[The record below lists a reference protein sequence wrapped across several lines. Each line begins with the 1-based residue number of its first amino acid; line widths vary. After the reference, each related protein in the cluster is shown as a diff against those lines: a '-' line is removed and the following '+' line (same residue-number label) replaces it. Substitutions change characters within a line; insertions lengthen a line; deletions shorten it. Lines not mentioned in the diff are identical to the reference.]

1 MEYLAEGTRTDK
13 ALALAN
19 TALFTK
25 EGGDR
30 RNGVNILIVITDGKT
45 NPIHSVPYE
54 TVLAPLR
61 VGFFLSFLPFFFL
74 FLLSLFCAQQ
84 TSYLQAMS
92 KFQAQFHYNWLYGI
106 LNF

>member
-61 VGFFLSFLPFFFL
+61 VGFFFIFFTPFFPFPSFSFLCSTNFL
-74 FLLSLFCAQQ
+74 F
-84 TSYLQAMS
+84 TSYVEVSGTISL
-92 KFQAQFHYNWLYGI
+92 
-106 LNF
+106 

>member
-61 VGFFLSFLPFFFL
+61 VGFFYLFYPFFSFSFFL
-74 FLLSLFCAQQ
+74 FFVLNKLLIYKLCRSFR
-84 TSYLQAMS
+84 
-92 KFQAQFHYNWLYGI
+92 H
-106 LNF
+106 NFIIIGFMGY